1 MSHHTQSNKYA
12 GLEPEFM
19 LLLAMI
25 ELAQR
30 DAGKRD
36 ANSESARLFLVWCD
50 SELRYY
56 LEDVTVFSGVMNGK

>member
-1 MSHHTQSNKYA
+1 
-12 GLEPEFM
+12 M

-56 LEDVTVFSGVMNGK
+56 LEDVTVFSGVMKGK